1 MSIMNKKESYIY
13 YSWLVPFYVPRCQ
26 KVSYL
31 CHILLVPV
39 NETTEKWVEYQN
51 SSKKQKKNNET
62 VREEGVTICG
72 KMQRIYLKS

>member
-1 MSIMNKKESYIY
+1 MKQ
-13 YSWLVPFYVPRCQ
+13 Q
-26 KVSYL
+26 K
-31 CHILLVPV
+31 
-39 NETTEKWVEYQN
+39 NELNFYQN